1 MAMDALTFKNLDDLS
16 EDALALIFCSLSDRL
31 SRKAFFST
39 CKALRGKAVAAHVH
53 TLKLNVQTLEDA
65 KHQLQCHP
73 TPAVIRRL
81 WLSGH
86 WNKWH
91 MRASQMAASADLLE
105 LLSGTC
111 GHSIPTEG
119 SMLKDLEELRLRNC
133 PVTDLDAPF
142 FVAVLRARCP
152 KLTSLAIVNPDIP
165 EGLLKELAES
175 AHSTCSR
182 RLSLQKLELA
192 TLSASSEPLQ
202 AATIAKM
209 TGLRSLR
216 LYCPVAGK
224 DLGPLSHLCHLRKL
238 ELGPEIPPDAKNLGA
253 VLRNCTQL
261 HELGLGSMPEAPG
274 EALVSSSMQRLS
286 ISTLPVALVPRLIE
300 MVLPKL
306 QALEIDLLSFVPME
320 VERNVDSAAELRGG
334 LESFFGPE
342 TEDERGALSLEH
354 KERIAQNCA
363 AFAALPIEWSSCAV
377 STDIG
382 LWATLSQASLW
393 QCSSHTGS
401 ASAHMFPCTNYLEVS
416 GSIASTSLHEAIHGM
431 PRLHTLKSW
440 LCGVHDGSAVA
451 ACTAAMLSKR
461 SQPLLFKIVTT
472 LLNGPA
478 PSLLQ
483 QASAQVQAFADLAA
497 MLPGRT
503 QVTLL

>member
-342 TEDERGALSLEH
+342 TGVNGYWAL
-354 KERIAQNCA
+354 
-363 AFAALPIEWSSCAV
+363 
-377 STDIG
+377 G
-382 LWATLSQASLW
+382 
-393 QCSSHTGS
+393 
-401 ASAHMFPCTNYLEVS
+401 
-416 GSIASTSLHEAIHGM
+416 
-431 PRLHTLKSW
+431 HTLPGQS
-440 LCGVHDGSAVA
+440 VAVLL
-451 ACTAAMLSKR
+451 THRKRLSKHEC
-461 SQPLLFKIVTT
+461 PV
-472 LLNGPA
+472 
-478 PSLLQ
+478 
-483 QASAQVQAFADLAA
+483 V
-497 MLPGRT
+497 
-503 QVTLL
+503 